1 MNVKERLRPMRK
13 WGANALFLIVG
24 FGIGTMLMLAEKNK
38 EQERGDMY
46 YDKCQ
51 QLSRDIEEKDKTITE
66 LNASIVDLQNRLSYY
81 SAARQRQLDNIAWQQ
96 QQIQSELQRQRTR
109 DFFEGRFPY

>member
-13 WGANALFLIVG
+13 WGVNALFLIVG
-24 FGIGTMLMLAEKNK
+24 VGIGSGVMLSEKNK
-38 EQERGDMY
+38 EQRRGDIY

-51 QLSRDIEEKDKTITE
+51 QLSRDIDKKDKMISE
-66 LNASIVDLQNRLSYY
+66 LNANIVDLQNRLSFY